1 MQQLQKALLKIK
13 LMKVSLLCFFCVCAN
28 IVYAQTEIINSP
40 VLISSAGGTL
50 IQDNY
55 NLCFSLGEIAIE
67 TFTQPEIIL
76 TQGFHQDNYQLSK
89 TNETFNEHEI
99 QLYPN
104 PTQEIIYINC
114 NIEQSVDLIIKD
126 TKGSV
131 VFSLLQ
137 VDGSEI
143 QDIYLSQFSQGI
155 YFLEVGL
162 NQKHKQVYKIQ
173 KLN

>member
-1 MQQLQKALLKIK
+1 
-13 LMKVSLLCFFCVCAN
+13 
-28 IVYAQTEIINSP
+28 
-40 VLISSAGGTL
+40 
-50 IQDNY
+50 
-55 NLCFSLGEIAIE
+55 
-67 TFTQPEIIL
+67 
-76 TQGFHQDNYQLSK
+76 
-89 TNETFNEHEI
+89 
-99 QLYPN
+99 LYPN

-126 TKGSV
+126 IKGSV

-137 VDGSEI
+137 VDGSET